1 MLSPDRI
8 ETALAASW
16 PALETVTDGRWEARF
31 AGGYSGR
38 SNSIQVFDPADD
50 SDPEARIARLAG
62 LYRAQNLDP
71 LFKVT
76 PLTGAATRAVVAGLG
91 WALYHDSFVLA
102 AEPDPTLSAPEGIA
116 IVAPTS
122 ASWRDAQALLQGY
135 GAETRAILADL
146 VALLPAPNAGF
157 IRTAPDGRPLASAL
171 CVVAQGVAVPLNV
184 IVAPEARGQ
193 GHGRAIMEAVLAWSA
208 AQSPDALAIQ
218 VLRDNAPAVALYQSL
233 GFSYL
238 YSYHYR
244 RGSCS

>member
-1 MLSPDRI
+1 
-8 ETALAASW
+8 
-16 PALETVTDGRWEARF
+16 
-31 AGGYSGR
+31 
-38 SNSIQVFDPADD
+38 
-50 SDPEARIARLAG
+50 
-62 LYRAQNLDP
+62 
-71 LFKVT
+71 
-76 PLTGAATRAVVAGLG
+76 
-91 WALYHDSFVLA
+91 
-102 AEPDPTLSAPEGIA
+102 
-116 IVAPTS
+116 VAPTS
-122 ASWRDAQALLQGY
+122 ASWRDTQALLQGY

-157 IRTAPDGRPLASAL
+157 VRTASDGRPLASAL

-208 AQSPDALAIQ
+208 AQSDALAIQ

-244 RGSCS
+244 RGSRS